1 MRWIREPQALGSN
14 SLRNLLCLKRWC
26 FGTEEQGGEDRAS
39 KKGKKNRLQSNS
51 GCRNQAAS
59 TCHGAV
65 KSRAIFLCILI
76 VGHVKFFETWFSG
89 HFPLRRRLAAG

>member
-39 KKGKKNRLQSNS
+39 KKGKRMDCKATVDAAIKLHPPVMGLSNL
-51 GCRNQAAS
+51 GQ
-59 TCHGAV
+59 
-65 KSRAIFLCILI
+65 
-76 VGHVKFFETWFSG
+76 FFCVS
-89 HFPLRRRLAAG
+89 